1 MILYVIIHYILHNL
15 SLALDLS
22 PEDTA
27 EINSLKIL
35 QNKEDE
41 VYCAQL
47 EKELQTLSNIF
58 CW

>member
-1 MILYVIIHYILHNL
+1 MIHYLLHNL

-22 PEDTA
+22 PEDIA
-27 EINSLKIL
+27 EINSLKVL